1 MDSGKQEKTIRQP
14 IVVVLGHVDH
24 GKTTLLDK
32 IRGTAVTLKEPGEM
46 TQHIGASFFPLD
58 ALEKSCVSL
67 LAKAGWKIRVP
78 GLLVIDTPGHSAFMN
93 LRMRGGSVADIA
105 VLVIDVIKGVE
116 EQTVE
121 SIELLKSRR
130 VPFLVAV
137 NKIDLIPGWKPNY
150 DKPFNETF
158 TMQDPYVR
166 KDLDARLYIL
176 IGELSKLGFQADR
189 YDRIRDFTRTVALVP
204 VSAKTGEGIPDLLLV
219 LIGLTQQ
226 YLRARLETTGG
237 AARGTVL
244 EVKEEVGLGATVNV
258 IIYDGILKVDDMIVL
273 AGKEKPIVTKVR
285 SLLLPRP
292 LDEIRAP
299 TGGFIKV
306 DKVAAAIGVK
316 IAAPNLEDAIPG
328 SPLYVVPEG
337 ASVEEYVNKLSEEV
351 GRLRI
356 KTDKIGVVVKA
367 DTLGALEA
375 LITELNKRDI
385 PVRLADIGD
394 ISKRDFTEAKVTA
407 REKPEYGVILGFN
420 IRILPDA
427 AEESAGVPVFI
438 GNIIYRVVEDYIAW
452 FKAKQ
457 EEKTKMIIDTLTFPG
472 KLKILPGYVFR
483 RSKPAVVGVE
493 VLAGR
498 IKPREELIRENG
510 ENVGVILQ
518 VQDKGKSIAE
528 AVKGMQV
535 AISIDKAVIG
545 RNVDEGD
552 ILYVDVLEQHYKMF
566 KQTYT
571 DILSVEEHTVLE
583 EIAEIKRRRKA
594 LWGF

>member
-1 MDSGKQEKTIRQP
+1 MDGGKLEKTIRQP

-24 GKTTLLDK
+24 GKTALLDK
-32 IRGTAVTLKEPGEM
+32 IRGTAVALKEPGEM

-58 ALEKSCVSL
+58 ALERSCASL
-67 LAKAGWKIRVP
+67 LAKTGWKIKVP

-105 VLVIDVIKGVE
+105 ILVIDVIKGVE
-116 EQTVE
+116 EQTIE

-158 TMQDPYVR
+158 ALQDSYVR

-226 YLRARLETTGG
+226 YLKTRLETTGG

-258 IIYDGILKVDDMIVL
+258 IIYDGILKVDDIIVL

-306 DKVAAAIGVK
+306 GRVAAAIGVK
-316 IAAPNLEDAIPG
+316 IAAPDLE
-328 SPLYVVPEG
+328 
-337 ASVEEYVNKLSEEV
+337 
-351 GRLRI
+351 
-356 KTDKIGVVVKA
+356 
-367 DTLGALEA
+367 
-375 LITELNKRDI
+375 
-385 PVRLADIGD
+385 
-394 ISKRDFTEAKVTA
+394 
-407 REKPEYGVILGFN
+407 
-420 IRILPDA
+420 
-427 AEESAGVPVFI
+427 
-438 GNIIYRVVEDYIAW
+438 
-452 FKAKQ
+452 
-457 EEKTKMIIDTLTFPG
+457 
-472 KLKILPGYVFR
+472 
-483 RSKPAVVGVE
+483 
-493 VLAGR
+493 
-498 IKPREELIRENG
+498 
-510 ENVGVILQ
+510 
-518 VQDKGKSIAE
+518 
-528 AVKGMQV
+528 
-535 AISIDKAVIG
+535 
-545 RNVDEGD
+545 
-552 ILYVDVLEQHYKMF
+552 
-566 KQTYT
+566 
-571 DILSVEEHTVLE
+571 
-583 EIAEIKRRRKA
+583 
-594 LWGF
+594 